1 VSGLAAHHQLS
12 FGASYEQAKAEVW
25 NRLTP
30 EEQKSIRQLMSAPA
44 PAPEPAAPAPGPL
57 ATPEEAA
64 TLLTVAKN
72 CLPDAAAGI
81 YLLALAK
88 ELRLEQNPELWQ
100 ALAQACS
107 SPVAA
112 PEKEPYS
119 YRYFPHADPHAKEET
134 RRSQARQ
141 GLNQILKSI
150 KAKDFSALA
159 AAFRRLNSAQWAW
172 VAGNLLTQEIRQ
184 NLWELTR
191 SWCNAKIN
199 PQLGL
204 F

>member
-1 VSGLAAHHQLS
+1 M
-12 FGASYEQAKAEVW
+12 
-25 NRLTP
+25 LTAGTK
-30 EEQKSIRQLMSAPA
+30 ERIRQLVAATEPA
-44 PAPEPAAPAPGPL
+44 TVTEPAAPEGIVSTD
-57 ATPEEAA
+57 TPEPLITPAEAA
-64 TLLTVAKN
+64 TLLTVAQH
-72 CLPDAAAGI
+72 CLPDAAAGPN
-81 YLLALAK
+81 LLALAK

-119 YRYFPHADPHAKEET
+119 YRSFPHADPHAKEET

-141 GLNQILKSI
+141 GLNQLLKAS

-159 AAFRRLNSAQWAW
+159 AAFRRLNSAQLAW
-172 VAGNLLTQEIRQ
+172 VASNLLSQEIRQ
-184 NLWELTR
+184 NLWALTR
-191 SWCNAKIN
+191 SWCLSKIN
-199 PQLGL
+199 PQREL